1 MIKRFVNLGL
11 KRERRMQYLSRFN
24 AFIEKWM
31 PLVTPACLIIGVV
44 FSVWLGRFAPL
55 VPWLFAFMTFAGSL
69 GSGFRDMKKIAM
81 HPVPL
86 IVVLLILHIVVP
98 VTAFLVGSLIFD
110 DPLLVTGIVLEFIVP
125 TGIVSLVWVNIY
137 HGNSALTLSIILID
151 TLVAPFL
158 VPFSLHV
165 LMGSAVEISVAGMM
179 KDLVLMIAV
188 PALLAM
194 ALNHATKGRVKHTLS
209 PKLAPFSKIGLI
221 LVVIINSTKV
231 APFFSQM
238 TPTLLL
244 VTLVIFLLAISGFI
258 WGFLASKIFRE
269 DNDGRVSMTFNSGMR
284 NISAG
289 EVIAG
294 QYFPPEVMFPVMI
307 GTLFQQILAAMAGF
321 CLDRLASRES
331 VAEKVS

>member
-1 MIKRFVNLGL
+1 
-11 KRERRMQYLSRFN
+11 MQYLSRFN
-24 AFIEKWM
+24 VFIEKWM
-31 PLVTPACLIIGVV
+31 PLVTPSCLFIGVI
-44 FSVWLGRFAPL
+44 FAAWLGRFAPL

-69 GSGFRDMKKIAM
+69 SSGFRDMKKIAM
-81 HPVPL
+81 HPISL

-110 DPLLVTGIVLEFIVP
+110 DPLLVTGIILEFIVP

-194 ALNHATKGRVKHTLS
+194 ALNHATRGRVKHTLS

-238 TPTLLL
+238 TPALLL
-244 VTLVIFLLAISGFI
+244 VTLVIFLLAVSGFF
-258 WGFLASKIFRE
+258 WGFLASKIFKE
-269 DNDGRVSMTFNSGMR
+269 DNDGRVSMIFNSGMR

-289 EVIAG
+289 AVIAG
-294 QYFPPEVMFPVMI
+294 QYFPPKVMFPVMI

-321 CLDRLASRES
+321 CLDRLASRER
-331 VAEKVS
+331 VVEKVS